1 MKKSLI
7 LATAIAAMTT
17 VAYAQ
22 DGSPQNCPTGYQ
34 CIPPPKCP
42 PGYRCILTDPN
53 AAAHAAPDAAANDQE
68 HEKAEQAW
76 EPKTTPDPDDSPGA
90 GPNDVSVEDYNHPDP
105 CWSLRRQYMTTRSS
119 DSWWR
124 FQNCLAQHN
133 YNN

>member
-1 MKKSLI
+1 VKKSLI
-7 LATAIAAMTT
+7 LATAIEAMTT

-53 AAAHAAPDAAANDQE
+53 AAAHAAPDATANDQE

-90 GPNDVSVEDYNHPDP
+90 GPNDVSVALRPSP
-105 CWSLRRQYMTTRSS
+105 VTTGGSASAGASLGRTSRPS
-119 DSWWR
+119 
-124 FQNCLAQHN
+124 FLF
-133 YNN
+133 